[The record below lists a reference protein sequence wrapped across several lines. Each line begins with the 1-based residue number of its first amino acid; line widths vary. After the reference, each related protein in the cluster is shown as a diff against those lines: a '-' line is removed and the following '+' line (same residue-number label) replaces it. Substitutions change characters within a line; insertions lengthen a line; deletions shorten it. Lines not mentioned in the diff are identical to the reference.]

1 MDTIDYR
8 QLCLELFGTDDVAE
22 LRDIAK
28 TVRLKNSR
36 NAGRKR
42 KFTEVDVREMQR
54 LQAGGKSINEIA
66 QMYGT
71 SRQMVGKYLN
81 EQPTD
86 GCTLRMTYMYR
97 QHPCTLIDVDF
108 LRQKIYIQNRTDD
121 LLHRAFGV
129 NEQPTWQDFEL
140 FLQERCFPPTRG
152 MLKDELARFSL
163 DSYDPLQIVERTHGK
178 TAEDNM
184 WLKFQYYEGAGYEKS

>member
-1 MDTIDYR
+1 MELDYR
-8 QLCLELFGTDDVAE
+8 ILCLELFGTDDVE
-22 LRDIAK
+22 KLRNIAA
-28 TVRLKNSR
+28 RSNQNNNR

-42 KFTEVDVREMQR
+42 KFTDMDVHEMKR
-54 LQAGGKSINEIA
+54 LQASGKSVQEIA
-66 QMYGT
+66 QIYGT
-71 SRQMVGKYLN
+71 SRQIVSKYIDKP
-81 EQPTD
+81 PTD

-140 FLQERCFPPTRG
+140 FLQERCFPRTRG

-163 DSYDPLQIVERTHGK
+163 DSYDPLQIVEQTRGK
-178 TAEDNM
+178 MAEDNM
-184 WLKFQYYEGAGYEKS
+184 WLKFQYYEGADYAEN

>member
-1 MDTIDYR
+1 MELDYR
-8 QLCLELFGTDDVAE
+8 ILCLELFGTDDVE
-22 LRDIAK
+22 KLRNIAA
-28 TVRLKNSR
+28 RSNQNNNR

-42 KFTEVDVREMQR
+42 KFTDMDVHEMKR
-54 LQAGGKSINEIA
+54 LQASGKSVQEIA
-66 QMYGT
+66 QIYGT
-71 SRQMVGKYLN
+71 SRQIVSKYIDK
-81 EQPTD
+81 PPKD

-140 FLQERCFPPTRG
+140 FLQERCFPRTRG

-163 DSYDPLQIVERTHGK
+163 DSYDPLQIVEQTRGK
-178 TAEDNM
+178 MAEDNM
-184 WLKFQYYEGAGYEKS
+184 WLKFQYYEGADYAEN